1 MAELGTFASV
11 VEKPI
16 LFFIYCIF
24 AYQQVA
30 CEGYKLDNKPPSS
43 YPLSPCAVVHS
54 VTCKIIYS

>member
-16 LFFIYCIF
+16 PFFIYCIF

-30 CEGYKLDNKPPSS
+30 YEGYKLDNSLQVAAPYRP
-43 YPLSPCAVVHS
+43 VQ
-54 VTCKIIYS
+54 